1 MICLLL
7 LSSLVA
13 TPFYT
18 THVLG
23 SSHHHEHSSDKDFHG
38 LRGGLYLVSQ
48 PDAQINDE
56 VGAPST
62 YRTVLQ
68 ASFNLPEGEA
78 ADVKAV
84 LTLGCLCR
92 VHHRPPSTMLRP
104 CMSFML
110 HAGLA

>member
-1 MICLLL
+1 MIWLLL
-7 LSSLVA
+7 LTSIVA

-18 THVLG
+18 IHVLG
-23 SSHHHEHSSDKDFHG
+23 SSHHHEYSSDKDFHG

-62 YRTVLQ
+62 YRTVHS
-68 ASFNLPEGEA
+68 AYMEGEA
-78 ADVKAV
+78 ADMKGV
-84 LTLGCLCR
+84 LSHGCLCR
-92 VHHRPPSTMLRP
+92 MHHRPPSMMPRP
-104 CMSFML
+104 CMLFML